1 MSKLKS
7 LFVESSFESL
17 LLLEIPGVI
26 TACKDG
32 LKVKSDLYLFNLNG
46 LSVLKPSIGNRR

>member
-17 LLLEIPGVI
+17 LLLEIPGAK

-32 LKVKSDLYLFNLNG
+32 LIVKFDLYFFNLKG
-46 LSVLKPSIGNRR
+46 LSALIPSIGNKR